1 MARVDVSRN
10 VVLRKGAAF
19 DREFVS
25 GVTMTNGSKSYN
37 CTAMAI
43 PSIRR
48 MLIQSVTESAGI
60 QGILWEFIGDIAY
73 ADFKFATPAAYA
85 PDTSL
90 GFVGNVA
97 VRSSGHNMW
106 PGTIDLSNE
115 AGKPEIVARVV
126 RLSGTGNTA
135 EANIYQVA
143 VEYGY

>member
-48 MLIQSVTESAGI
+48 MLIQSITESAGI
-60 QGILWEFIGDIAY
+60 QGILWEFTGDIAY
-73 ADFKFATPAAYA
+73 ADFKFAVPVAYA
-85 PDTSL
+85 PNTSF
-90 GFVGNVA
+90 GFVGNVT
-97 VRSSGHNMW
+97 VRSAGQNLW
-106 PGTIDLSNE
+106 PGTLNLSSADDKNQ
-115 AGKPEIVARVV
+115 VTARVV
-126 RLSGTGNTA
+126 RLSGTGNA
-135 EANIYQVA
+135 AYAKVYEVA